1 MNVGFAEVF
10 SVAEVTAENAVQYM
24 GENFWALLPAL
35 AAIVLALL
43 TKEVYIS
50 LFLGI
55 FVGGMFLAHGNPI
68 NALVRLFEIMAGAIG
83 PSTEVSNGEVVVTGA
98 GNAGILIFIL
108 ELGILV
114 ALMNKAGGAK
124 AFGNWVHSHIK
135 SRKGALLATTGL
147 GCALFMDDYF
157 NRLTNGSIMQP
168 VNDNYRISRAKTAF
182 LVGSISVSVCILV
195 PISSWASA
203 IAGNIGEGMNA
214 TSAEAFG
221 YYVKTIFCN
230 FYPILML
237 LFLVVTSLLGID
249 LFGLYKHE
257 SRAITTGDLTGG
269 LEVSKSD
276 EEITFS
282 PKGRVFDLLIPIAAL
297 IASCCTFLLLKTSDG
312 QAMFDTNTSLAM
324 GGCIAI
330 ILCLPLYLPRK
341 LMTLKEYTSCFTTG
355 FKSIA
360 DVIIILA
367 FAWTLTGV
375 CEEMNLKDFVTAF
388 AYWMGDLDKLLP
400 AIFFLAAMGVAFSTG
415 TSWGTFGIMVPI
427 VVPMSGIMGNE
438 ILILTISAVLSGS
451 VFGDQVSPISDATIL
466 SAAAAKSNH
475 LGYVKAQLP
484 NALLIA
490 AITFITF
497 LVAGL
502 TKQIW
507 VGWIVALVLFAGL
520 ITAAYFIQ
528 RKHGRL
534 TDKLYKETLMKEA
547 AAESEGDLPT
557 DSCKVPEE
565 EEAPGEELAKL
576 GLIPESLVKQS
587 EEKSDDEKTA

>member
-1 MNVGFAEVF
+1 MTVGFAEVLAA
-10 SVAEVTAENAVQYM
+10 AEVTADNALQFM
-24 GENFWALLPAL
+24 GEYFWALLPAL
-35 AAIVLALL
+35 AAIALALI

-55 FVGGMFLAHGNPI
+55 FVGAMFLAHGNPI

-83 PSTEVSNGEVVVTGA
+83 PSTEAVDGEVVVTGA

-114 ALMNKAGGAK
+114 AMMNRAGGAK
-124 AFGNWVHSHIK
+124 AFGNWVHKHIK

-203 IAGNIGEGMNA
+203 IASNIGEGMNA
-214 TSAEAFG
+214 TSSEAFG
-221 YYVKTIFCN
+221 YYVQTIFCN

-257 SRAITTGDLTGG
+257 HHAITTGDLTGG
-269 LEVSKSD
+269 LEVTRA
-276 EEITFS
+276 EEELAFS
-282 PKGRVFDLLIPIAAL
+282 PKGRVFDLVLPIAVL
-297 IASCCTFLLLKTSDG
+297 IASCCTFLLLKTGDG
-312 QAMFDTNTSLAM
+312 EAMFDTNTSLAM
-324 GGCIAI
+324 GGCLAI
-330 ILCLPLYLPRK
+330 IFCLPLYLPRK
-341 LMTLKEYTSCFTTG
+341 LMSLKEYTGCFTAG

-375 CEEMNLKDFVTAF
+375 CEAMNLDKFVTAF
-388 AYWMGDLDKLLP
+388 AYWIGDLKSLLP

-427 VVPMSGIMGNE
+427 VVPMGQLIGESTM
-438 ILILTISAVLSGS
+438 ILTIAAVLSGS

-484 NALLIA
+484 NALMIA
-490 AITFITF
+490 GITFVTF

-502 TKQIW
+502 TELIW

-520 ITAAYFIQ
+520 IVTAYFLQ
-528 RKHGRL
+528 KKKGRL
-534 TDKLYKETLMKEA
+534 TDKLYKETL
-547 AAESEGDLPT
+547 AAEEAGTAPAGSEAI
-557 DSCKVPEE
+557 
-565 EEAPGEELAKL
+565 EALNAGIENGENEIKD
-576 GLIPESLVKQS
+576 
-587 EEKSDDEKTA
+587 EKTGDDEKSA

>member
-1 MNVGFAEVF
+1 MGVGLNEIVMTT
-10 SVAEVTAENAVQYM
+10 EQAVESMGQY
-24 GENFWALLPAL
+24 FWALIPAL
-35 AAIVLALL
+35 VAIVLALL

-50 LFLGI
+50 LFVGI
-55 FVGGMFLAHGNPI
+55 FTGAMFLANFNPI
-68 NALVRLFEIMAGAIG
+68 NALVELFNIMAESIG
-83 PSTEVSNGEVVVTGA
+83 PSTAISEEGNIVVTGA

-114 ALMNKAGGAK
+114 AMMNKAGGAN
-124 AFGNWVHSHIK
+124 AFGNWVHKNIK

-168 VNDNYRISRAKTAF
+168 VNDKYRISRVKTAF
-182 LVGSISVSVCILV
+182 LVGSISVSICILV

-221 YYVKTIFCN
+221 YYIQTIGSN

-237 LFLVVTSLLGID
+237 LFLIVTSILGID
-249 LFGLYKHE
+249 FFGMYKHE
-257 SRAITTGDLTGG
+257 KHAITTGDVTSG
-269 LEVSKSD
+269 LEVTKAD
-276 EEITFS
+276 EALTFS
-282 PKGRVFDLLIPIAAL
+282 PKGRVLDLLIPIAAL

-312 QAMFDTNTSLAM
+312 EAMFDTNTSLAM

-341 LMTLKEYTSCFTTG
+341 LMTLKEYTGCFTAG

-360 DVIIILA
+360 DVIIILS

-375 CEEMNLKDFVTAF
+375 CSAMNLDAFVTAF
-388 AYWMGDLDKLLP
+388 AYWIGDMKALLP

-427 VVPMSGIMGNE
+427 VVPMGQLIGESVM
-438 ILILTISAVLSGS
+438 ILTIAAVLSGA

-466 SAAAAKSNH
+466 SAASSKSNH
-475 LGYVKAQLP
+475 MGYVKAQLP
-484 NALLIA
+484 NALMVA
-490 AITFITF
+490 GITFVTF

-502 TKQIW
+502 TGLIW
-507 VGWIVALVLFAGL
+507 LGWIIALVLFATM
-520 ITAAYFIQ
+520 ITVLYILQ
-528 RKHGRL
+528 KRKGQL
-534 TDKLYKETLMKEA
+534 TDKLYQETLKAEA
-547 AAESEGDLPT
+547 K
-557 DSCKVPEE
+557 DSQEEEIQEEKAPEE
-565 EEAPGEELAKL
+565 NA
-576 GLIPESLVKQS
+576 
-587 EEKSDDEKTA
+587 